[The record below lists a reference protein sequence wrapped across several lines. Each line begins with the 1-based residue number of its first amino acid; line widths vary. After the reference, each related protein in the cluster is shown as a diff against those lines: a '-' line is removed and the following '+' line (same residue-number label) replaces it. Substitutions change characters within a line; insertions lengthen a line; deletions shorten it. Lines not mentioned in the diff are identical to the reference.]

1 MIIHHKKMEGFS
13 LIELMVTLAIF
24 AFLLSLAAPSFATWM
39 ADLRVRNLANS
50 ITEGVLQARSEAI
63 RINQPVSF
71 QLNSDSSWSVF
82 VDSNNQI
89 INQKNAHEFSQS
101 NQINTNGSNIVT
113 FNGFGSV
120 IPNPDGSTTLNTIN
134 INTSTNFQA
143 VEPLNV
149 EIGLGGVVLVCD
161 PQVTSSADPRYCSTV

>member
-1 MIIHHKKMEGFS
+1 MIVHNKKMEGFT

-50 ITEGVLQARSEAI
+50 ISEGVLQARSEAI

-82 VDSNNQI
+82 VDSNNQL
-89 INQKNAHEFSQS
+89 INQSAKEFSQS
-101 NQINTNGSNIVT
+101 TQVNTNGSNIVT
-113 FNGFGSV
+113 FDGFGSV

-134 INTSTNFQA
+134 VTTGTNFQA

-161 PQVTSSADPRYCSTV
+161 PQVTSSTDPRYCSTV